1 MSGPLAG
8 IRVIEVGHM
17 LAGPYCGLLLA
28 DMGAEVIKIEPP
40 EGDIARKV
48 SPHFVGPHNAY
59 FASLNRN
66 KKSVVLDLASSEGRA
81 ELEAI
86 ARDAH
91 ALITNLRPSAIKK
104 LGLTYQGLREC
115 NPKIVCVALTGYG
128 LDGPFAE
135 NPAYDYVIQAV
146 TGVMAL
152 TGDPSAPPTKA
163 GYSAVDN
170 SAGIMAAMGLLAKI
184 VEGRGGQVD
193 VSMHDVMMSQLNY
206 LAGAALNTGEV
217 VERLANSSHPYM
229 VPAQIFPTADGWLT
243 LFITHD
249 KFWQKFCVEV
259 GQPGWIDDPMFAT
272 MASRRAEPWP
282 RARRD
287 RRGADA
293 TAGGR
298 VGAPPGAA
306 RGRRLRSR
314 HPGAGPGQRADA
326 LARPGGAA
334 GRGRV
339 SAARRRQS
347 GQVRGL
353 RAALRPATAAGRAP
367 RRGGGEGGRLMRE
380 PLDRHALGKA
390 LTALANAGAAELL
403 RQQPPPTHAH
413 HARRIGLTGAP
424 GAGKS
429 TLAGRLAL
437 HRARDQ
443 RIGVLA
449 VDPSSPKSG
458 GAILGDRIRMDELDG
473 SAELYIRSIG
483 SRSTSDGLS
492 DNLPEMLDLMD
503 AHGFDEVLLETVGV
517 GQAEYAARVQV
528 DTLVLVLLPES
539 GDIVQAMKAG
549 IMEMAD
555 IFVVNKAD
563 LPGAQ
568 KMATDIKRIS
578 AMARH
583 IEGDWRPTVLLASA
597 TQPDSIAALSAE
609 IDRHQAWFAQAQRR
623 AALVQERARY
633 RLRRLIERRTAEV
646 VAGFDAA
653 ALDAPLRDQ
662 LRRAVQAIAAGE

>member
-1 MSGPLAG
+1 
-8 IRVIEVGHM
+8 
-17 LAGPYCGLLLA
+17 
-28 DMGAEVIKIEPP
+28 
-40 EGDIARKV
+40 
-48 SPHFVGPHNAY
+48 
-59 FASLNRN
+59 
-66 KKSVVLDLASSEGRA
+66 
-81 ELEAI
+81 
-86 ARDAH
+86 
-91 ALITNLRPSAIKK
+91 
-104 LGLTYQGLREC
+104 
-115 NPKIVCVALTGYG
+115 
-128 LDGPFAE
+128 
-135 NPAYDYVIQAV
+135 
-146 TGVMAL
+146 
-152 TGDPSAPPTKA
+152 
-163 GYSAVDN
+163 
-170 SAGIMAAMGLLAKI
+170 
-184 VEGRGGQVD
+184 
-193 VSMHDVMMSQLNY
+193 
-206 LAGAALNTGEV
+206 
-217 VERLANSSHPYM
+217 
-229 VPAQIFPTADGWLT
+229 
-243 LFITHD
+243 
-249 KFWQKFCVEV
+249 
-259 GQPGWIDDPMFAT
+259 
-272 MASRRAEPWP
+272 
-282 RARRD
+282 
-287 RRGADA
+287 
-293 TAGGR
+293 
-298 VGAPPGAA
+298 
-306 RGRRLRSR
+306 
-314 HPGAGPGQRADA
+314 
-326 LARPGGAA
+326 
-334 GRGRV
+334 
-339 SAARRRQS
+339 
-347 GQVRGL
+347 
-353 RAALRPATAAGRAP
+353 
-367 RRGGGEGGRLMRE
+367 MRE

-443 RIGVLA
+443 RVGVLA

-555 IFVVNKAD
+555 IFVVNKSD